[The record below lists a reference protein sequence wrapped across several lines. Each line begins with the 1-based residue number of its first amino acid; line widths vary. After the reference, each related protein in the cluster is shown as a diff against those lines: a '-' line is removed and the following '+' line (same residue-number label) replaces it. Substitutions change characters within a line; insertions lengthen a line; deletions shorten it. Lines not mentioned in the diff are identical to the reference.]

1 LLAGLVATHAATT
14 VGFWLPSVGLPKLPR
29 HITNG
34 PIRLPDVSLTAP
46 FLTGRIFHDVPADV
60 VSVIACIW
68 TRPWERRRTRGER

>member
-14 VGFWLPSVGLPKLPR
+14 VGFGLPSVGLKLPR

-34 PIRLPDVSLTAP
+34 PIRLPGVSLTAP
-46 FLTGRIFHDVPADV
+46 FLTGRIFHNVPADV

-68 TRPWERRRTRGER
+68 TRPWERRWTRGER